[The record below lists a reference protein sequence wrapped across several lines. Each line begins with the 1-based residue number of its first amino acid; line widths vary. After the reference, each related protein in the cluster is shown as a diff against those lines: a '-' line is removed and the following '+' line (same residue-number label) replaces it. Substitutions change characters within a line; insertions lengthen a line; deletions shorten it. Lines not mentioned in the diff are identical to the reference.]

1 MRVAEV
7 LDAARQRGGR
17 SWWSLWQTNV
27 DLEVGTLAPS
37 LLHRRET
44 SWARPVNSRRGARQ
58 RSETVRDLNG
68 TVAAITGASSGI
80 GAASARA
87 LAAEGASLVLGARRV
102 ERLEEIA
109 EEVDSQ
115 VAIVEMDVRNPEDAT
130 RLVEEAYNQFGQ
142 LDALI
147 ANAGIGA
154 YGGIMDLTDE
164 QLEEMMDTNVAGTV
178 WPIRAAVPGF
188 IEAGEGDIVIVAS
201 VAGLRGAGDEA
212 VYAATKF
219 AQVGLAGAL
228 DRELREKGIRVS
240 TLCPGGVAT
249 EFAMGAG
256 RTPDMPGLDEMM
268 RPEDIAAA
276 VVTVLK
282 QPRSMRS
289 LVWSM
294 RSIHEAD

>member
-1 MRVAEV
+1 MM
-7 LDAARQRGGR
+7 
-17 SWWSLWQTNV
+17 
-27 DLEVGTLAPS
+27 
-37 LLHRRET
+37 
-44 SWARPVNSRRGARQ
+44 
-58 RSETVRDLNG
+58 RDLNG
-68 TVAAITGASSGI
+68 TVVAITGASSGI

-109 EEVDSQ
+109 EEVDTA
-115 VAIVEMDVRNPEDAT
+115 VAVVEMDVRVPEDST
-130 RLVEEAYNQFGQ
+130 RLVEKAYDRFGR
-142 LDALI
+142 LDTLI

-154 YGGIMDLTDE
+154 YGGIMDLSNE

-188 IEAGEGDIVIVAS
+188 LETGEGDIVIVAS

-256 RTPDMPGLDEMM
+256 RTPDMPGLDDMM

-276 VVTVLK
+276 VVTVLR
-282 QPRSMRS
+282 QPRSMRT

-294 RSIHEAD
+294 RNMHEAD

>member
-1 MRVAEV
+1 M
-7 LDAARQRGGR
+7 
-17 SWWSLWQTNV
+17 
-27 DLEVGTLAPS
+27 
-37 LLHRRET
+37 
-44 SWARPVNSRRGARQ
+44 
-58 RSETVRDLNG
+58 RDLNG
-68 TVAAITGASSGI
+68 AVVAITGASSGI

-87 LAAEGASLVLGARRV
+87 LASEGASVVLGARRV
-102 ERLEEIA
+102 DRLQELA
-109 EEVDSQ
+109 DDLGDG
-115 VAIVEMDVRNPEDAT
+115 VAVVSMDVRRPEEAT
-130 RLVEEAYNQFGQ
+130 RLIDEAYSRFGG
-142 LDALI
+142 LDALV

-154 YGGIMDLTDE
+154 YGGIMDLSDD
-164 QLEEMMDTNVAGTV
+164 QLAEMMDTNVAGTV

-188 IEAGEGDIVIVAS
+188 LQAGEGDIVIVAS

-228 DRELREKGIRVS
+228 DRELREKGIRVT

-256 RTPDMPGLDEMM
+256 RTPDMPGLDDMM
-268 RPEDIAAA
+268 RPQDIAAA

-282 QPRSMRS
+282 QPRSMRT

-294 RSIHEAD
+294 RSIKEPD

>member
-1 MRVAEV
+1 M
-7 LDAARQRGGR
+7 
-17 SWWSLWQTNV
+17 
-27 DLEVGTLAPS
+27 
-37 LLHRRET
+37 
-44 SWARPVNSRRGARQ
+44 
-58 RSETVRDLNG
+58 RDLNG

-87 LAAEGASLVLGARRV
+87 LAAEGVSLVLGARRV

-109 EEVDSQ
+109 EEVDSE
-115 VAIVEMDVRNPEDAT
+115 VAVVEMDVRNPEDAT
-130 RLVEEAYNQFGQ
+130 RLVEEAYNRFGR

-188 IEAGEGDIVIVAS
+188 VDAGEGDIVIVAS
-201 VAGLRGAGDEA
+201 VAGLRGAADEA

-276 VVTVLK
+276 VVTVLR
-282 QPRSMRS
+282 QPRSMRT